1 MKAGFPKEDLEVSEK
16 PFKNFSVALVIGEVQ
31 IKSTVSFR
39 LMPVR
44 TAKVNQTNDSSHWRE
59 GGVKG
64 APLHCWWECKL
75 TQPLWKSVWWFL
87 REMGISLLQLLSC
100 TLSSKSLYIP
110 LLGHSLNHVH
120 CCSILIARNCN
131 NLDTCQW
138 MSG

>member
-1 MKAGFPKEDLEVSEK
+1 MKAGFPKEDLEVAEK

-44 TAKVNQTNDSSHWRE
+44 TAKVNQTNDSSRWRE

-87 REMGISLLQLLSC
+87 RKMGINLLQLLSC

-110 LLGHSLNHVH
+110 LPRHSLNHVQ

-131 NLDTCQW
+131 NLDICQW